1 MLDANPWDL
10 PHTPAQVVPDYVVDV
25 PRRFVRVRLSGAL
38 TGAALSSTFID
49 ARNDPRITSEFR
61 AVIELREVQST
72 ETLRPD
78 DLRTIAAAHP
88 NVTARAFVATDPAV
102 FGLCRMLATY
112 RELADSPETVGVFRS
127 VRAAEDW
134 LDVVR

>member
-1 MLDANPWDL
+1 MPDANPWDL
-10 PHTPAQVVPDYVVDV
+10 PHTPAQVVADYIVDV
-25 PRRFVRVRLSGAL
+25 PRRCVRVRLSGAL

-61 AVIELREVQST
+61 AVIDLREVQST

-78 DLRTIAAAHP
+78 GVRIIAATHS
-88 NVTARAFVATDPAV
+88 NLTARAFVATDAAV
-102 FGLCRMLATY
+102 FGMCRMLATY
-112 RELADSPETVGVFRS
+112 RELADRPETVGVFRS

-134 LDVVR
+134 LDVAR